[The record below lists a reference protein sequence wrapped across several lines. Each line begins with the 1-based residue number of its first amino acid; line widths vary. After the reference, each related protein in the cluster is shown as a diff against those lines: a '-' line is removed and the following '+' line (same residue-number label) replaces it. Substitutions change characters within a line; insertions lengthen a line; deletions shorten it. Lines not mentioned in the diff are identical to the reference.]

1 MVRTKNELD
10 IVYIENTQL
19 LFGMVLFSDIFD
31 YGSVYQDMN
40 DIHLLHKMFFMS
52 RKCSVY
58 LYLLSE
64 YVLEIKLKSLLSP
77 FRRFTKCSCPFLTS
91 SFFVAFVNIPCVT
104 LTHSEKKIMIK
115 GSHQK

>member
-1 MVRTKNELD
+1 MVRSKDGLD

-40 DIHLLHKMFFMS
+40 DNQLLHKMFFMS

-58 LYLLSE
+58 LYL
-64 YVLEIKLKSLLSP
+64 YP
-77 FRRFTKCSCPFLTS
+77 
-91 SFFVAFVNIPCVT
+91 
-104 LTHSEKKIMIK
+104 MILR
-115 GSHQK
+115 G